1 MEVQKIK
8 KYEMAGLIMTITAY
22 IITMVIVFT
31 GIIYGI
37 IKGFEFTGRET
48 LIFTL
53 CSFLLG
59 IAICL
64 DMCTLCRIKK
74 EAQVNENT

>member
-1 MEVQKIK
+1 MEEQKIK
-8 KYEMAGLIMTITAY
+8 KYDMIGLIMTITAY
-22 IITMVIVFT
+22 IITMVVVFT

-37 IKGFEFTGRET
+37 IIDVEFTGRDT

-64 DMCTLCRIKK
+64 DMHTLCRMKK
-74 EAQVNENT
+74 EAQINEDT

>member
-1 MEVQKIK
+1 MEVQKPK
-8 KYEMAGLIMTITAY
+8 KYEMIGLIMTITAY
-22 IITMVIVFT
+22 IITMVVIFT

-37 IKGFEFTGRET
+37 IKGVELTGGET

-53 CSFLLG
+53 CSFLVG

-64 DMCTLCRIKK
+64 DMCTLCRMKK
-74 EAQVNENT
+74 VAQINENT

>member
-1 MEVQKIK
+1 MEVQKTNK
-8 KYEMAGLIMTITAY
+8 CEMIGLIMTITAY
-22 IITMVIVFT
+22 IITMVIIFA

-37 IKGFEFTGRET
+37 IKGVELTGGET

-53 CSFLLG
+53 CSFLVG

-64 DMCTLCRIKK
+64 DMCTLCRMKK
-74 EAQVNENT
+74 EAQNNENT

>member
-1 MEVQKIK
+1 MEVQKPK
-8 KYEMAGLIMTITAY
+8 KYEMIGLIMTITAY
-22 IITMVIVFT
+22 IITMVVIFT

-37 IKGFEFTGRET
+37 IKGVELTGGET

-53 CSFLLG
+53 CSFLVG

-64 DMCTLCRIKK
+64 DMCTLCRMKK
-74 EAQVNENT
+74 EAQINENT

>member
-1 MEVQKIK
+1 MEIQKIK
-8 KYEMAGLIMTITAY
+8 KYEMTGLIMTITAY
-22 IITMVIVFT
+22 IITMVITFA

-64 DMCTLCRIKK
+64 DMCTLCRMKK
-74 EAQVNENT
+74 EAQINEDT